1 MNRETGPDR
10 NTLLPPCIK
19 QTTDESLL
27 YSSRELYSLF
37 CGDLNRKEILK
48 KTGYMYTRAS
58 PVAQW

>member
-10 NTLLPPCIK
+10 NTLLPSCIK
-19 QTTDESLL
+19 QTIDENLL
-27 YSSRELYSLF
+27 YSRELYSLF

-48 KTGYMYTRAS
+48 KMGYTYTRAS